1 MSPSRSAFSCMERQE
16 PPNFNV
22 SCAVTICCLYKLQVI
37 SWIQRNLVSLNLF
50 FHPIIHPFFSTYLG
64 LGRRAAAFP
73 LPSFFIQLFRRG
85 GSQGIPRPVD
95 CPKCSGSS
103 REPPPGETCPEV
115 LTRDLSTYYIIV
127 NISNICVIQMQR
139 LRQTFTVSCMYALQC
154 IEAISFCTGSE

>member
-37 SWIQRNLVSLNLF
+37 SWNQRNLVPLNLF
-50 FHPIIHPFFSTYLG
+50 FSSIHPFFSTYLG

-73 LPSFFIQLFRRG
+73 LPSYIIQLFRRG
-85 GSQGIPRPVD
+85 GSQGIPRPVVS
-95 CPKCSGSS
+95 PTCSGSS
-103 REPPPGETCPEV
+103 REPPPGGTCPKV

-127 NISNICVIQMQR
+127 NISTICVIPIQR
-139 LRQTFTVSCMYALQC
+139 LRQTFTVSCMHALQC
-154 IEAISFCTGSE
+154 TEAISFCTGSE